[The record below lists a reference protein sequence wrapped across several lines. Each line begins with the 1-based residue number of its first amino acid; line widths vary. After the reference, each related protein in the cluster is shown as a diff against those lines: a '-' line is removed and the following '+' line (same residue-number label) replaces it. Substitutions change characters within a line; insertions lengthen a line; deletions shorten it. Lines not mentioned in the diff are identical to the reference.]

1 MPNNSKQLGTDLAA
15 GLVEKLS
22 PGTVSVLSLFQS
34 LSALERYNALMLC
47 FGLWDAAVRE
57 NQDMLLSLKSEDLRA
72 AADIFTHC
80 ASTLVSFCP
89 TLSVHGNPPSD
100 GQP

>member
-1 MPNNSKQLGTDLAA
+1 MTNNSEQLGNDLAA

-57 NQDMLLSLKSEDLRA
+57 NHDMLSSLKNEDLRA
-72 AADIFTHC
+72 AAGIFMHC
-80 ASTLVSFCP
+80 SNTLESYSRRSPEPGV
-89 TLSVHGNPPSD
+89 LPSD
-100 GQP
+100 GQG

>member
-1 MPNNSKQLGTDLAA
+1 MPDNSKQLETDLAS
-15 GLVEKLS
+15 GLVDRLS

-57 NQDMLLSLKSEDLRA
+57 NHNMLSSLKSEDLTA
-72 AADIFTHC
+72 AAGIFTHC
-80 ASTLVSFCP
+80 ANTLVSYSMKSDEP
-89 TLSVHGNPPSD
+89 GLPPSD
-100 GQP
+100 LPR